1 MREKSWKYWTGVF
14 STGEWPV
21 DMRVFRTKNV
31 WGDLLYI
38 FLLNTILMEEVIQ
51 QVFGFGANKNHSANC

>member
-1 MREKSWKYWTGVF
+1 M
-14 STGEWPV
+14 

-51 QVFGFGANKNHSANC
+51 QVFGFGANKNHSGKLVNIGLGFISLQQA

>member
-1 MREKSWKYWTGVF
+1 M
-14 STGEWPV
+14 